1 MLNKMAIM
9 LVFLF
14 LHCISYAH
22 DDELM
27 CFRWDD
33 WTCVP
38 GSAFSAANVHQVHN
52 TKGRDGPSFLEA
64 SWHETEP
71 VLVMI
76 YGHLFGP
83 KWLDI
88 MRLEYIDGF
97 AMMMGDG
104 ESLRHLPGLTDGHDP
119 GFTELLLTSDTIV
132 VGTADGDLLFWES
145 GQEKFLYELPVSDG
159 WVSEV
164 LLHPS
169 NEWLLVVIDFA
180 KLFRVDLDSQAVAE
194 IHLQANEVR
203 DFDAL
208 AFSSDGRLLA
218 AAGNGTLGIWQADTW
233 EAWEP
238 RPLSA
243 DSAEALRFTDD
254 DSHLLVISYAS
265 VNRWSLNDKRLEFV
279 RKLESTGRRRNCF
292 INDGDISPDGS
303 LLMTTDDCGQIRAWD
318 LAADA
323 EIYVPQLDFSEP
335 FVQGEV
341 IQFNPD
347 GRLLFTGG
355 SFGWGLWIIHQPE

>member
-1 MLNKMAIM
+1 MLNKMAVM

-22 DDELM
+22 DDELW

-38 GSAFSAANVHQVHN
+38 GPAFSAANVHQVHN
-52 TKGRDGPSFLEA
+52 TIGRDGPSFLEA
-64 SWHETEP
+64 SWHETET
-71 VLVMI
+71 VLGLITGSVLASR
-76 YGHLFGP
+76 YLAV
-83 KWLDI
+83 WT
-88 MRLEYIDGF
+88 LEYVDGF
-97 AMMMGDG
+97 ANLGIEGDEIIEDDYSFG
-104 ESLRHLPGLTDGHDP
+104 QLV
-119 GFTELLLTSDTIV
+119 FTPDKIV
-132 VGTADGDLLFWES
+132 VGTHGGSLKFWNLE
-145 GQEKFLYELPVSDG
+145 QKEFLYELPVSDG
-159 WVSEV
+159 WTSEI
-164 LLHPS
+164 LIHPS
-169 NEWLLVVIDFA
+169 HEWLLVVIDFA

-203 DFDAL
+203 DCDAL

-218 AAGNGTLGIWQADTW
+218 AAGNGTLGIWHTDTW

-243 DSAEALRFTDD
+243 DSAEVLRFADD

-303 LLMTTDDCGQIRAWD
+303 LLMTTDDCGQTRAWD

>member
-9 LVFLF
+9 FVFLF

-52 TKGRDGPSFLEA
+52 TIGRDGPSYLEA
-64 SWHETEP
+64 SWHKTEP
-71 VLVMI
+71 VLGLITGSV
-76 YGHLFGP
+76 LAS
-83 KWLDI
+83 LDLDVWA
-88 MRLEYIDGF
+88 LEYVDGF
-97 AMMMGDG
+97 AV
-104 ESLRHLPGLTDGHDP
+104 LRYWEEPLQYDYSFGQLV
-119 GFTELLLTSDTIV
+119 FTPDKIV
-132 VGTADGDLLFWES
+132 VGTRGGSLKFWNLE
-145 GQEKFLYELPVSDG
+145 QKEFLYELPVSDG
-159 WVSEV
+159 WTSEI
-164 LLHPS
+164 LIHPS
-169 NEWLLVVIDFA
+169 HEWLLVVIDFT

-243 DSAEALRFTDD
+243 DSAEVLRFTDD
-254 DSHLLVISYAS
+254 DSRLLVISYAS

-292 INDGDISPDGS
+292 INDGDISPDES